1 VSTGRAPADG
11 GVAQAR
17 AVLGSRDFRRL
28 LAARMTSQIA
38 DGLFLAAVLLTVVFL
53 PEQQSTVRGFALATT
68 LFLLPF
74 SLLGPFAGVF
84 VDRWRRRRVLVA
96 VPVVRAGASLL
107 ILPGAAALVL
117 VYIGTLVTFSAA
129 RLYQATSTAV
139 IPRVLGTAGEAEPI
153 PRQASPERPEPRAA
167 GGSRLFA
174 ANTVAAIVGSAA
186 LFGGMF
192 AGGQL
197 AVRAGVPAVLAL
209 ACATW
214 SASALLGR
222 SLSSSLPP
230 ENPAPT
236 ALGGELTAVSAELGD
251 GFHRIRTTPAALA
264 PILAV
269 AVGQFLQMLVI
280 VVTLVVIKEGLKGG
294 LLTFSWLVAA
304 GGAGVFLGFLTVGAV
319 GRRIP
324 ERVLIGVAFLLAAL
338 SLIPAVV
345 ALGAATL
352 AAGAVLLGASYAWTR
367 VPADTLAQ
375 RAVPDRYRGRVFT
388 VMDLG
393 FNAARVLGALVAI
406 PVVPRLGPQATLV
419 MVALLFLL
427 WAPVTPLWLR
437 GGRGD

>member
-1 VSTGRAPADG
+1 M
-11 GVAQAR
+11 
-17 AVLGSRDFRRL
+17 LGIRDFRRL
-28 LAARMTSQIA
+28 LAARVASQIA
-38 DGLFLAAVLLTVVFL
+38 DGLFFSAVLLTVVFL

-84 VDRWRRRRVLVA
+84 VDRWRRRRILVT
-96 VPVVRAGASLL
+96 VPLVRAGASLL
-107 ILPGAAALVL
+107 ILPGAAALAP

-139 IPRVLGTAGEAEPI
+139 IPRVLGTAG
-153 PRQASPERPEPRAA
+153 
-167 GGSRLFA
+167 GSLLFA

-197 AVRAGVPAVLAL
+197 AVRSGVPAVLAL
-209 ACATW
+209 ACAAW
-214 SASALLGR
+214 CASALLGS

-230 ENPAPT
+230 EKGPA
-236 ALGGELTAVSAELGD
+236 ARLGGELTAVIAELGD
-251 GFHRIRTTPAALA
+251 GLHRIRTTPAALA
-264 PILAV
+264 PILSV

-304 GGAGVFLGFLTVGAV
+304 GGVGVFLGFLTVGAV
-319 GRRIP
+319 GRRLP
-324 ERVLIGVAFLLAAL
+324 EHVLIGVAFVLAAL
-338 SLIPAVV
+338 SLIPAIV

-352 AAGAVLLGASYAWTR
+352 SVGAVLLGASYAWTR
-367 VPADTLAQ
+367 VPGDTLAQ

-406 PVVPRLGPQATLV
+406 PLVPRLGPQATLV
-419 MVALLFLL
+419 VVALLFLV

-437 GGRGD
+437 GARGD

>member
-1 VSTGRAPADG
+1 
-11 GVAQAR
+11 
-17 AVLGSRDFRRL
+17 
-28 LAARMTSQIA
+28 
-38 DGLFLAAVLLTVVFL
+38 
-53 PEQQSTVRGFALATT
+53 
-68 LFLLPF
+68 
-74 SLLGPFAGVF
+74 
-84 VDRWRRRRVLVA
+84 
-96 VPVVRAGASLL
+96 
-107 ILPGAAALVL
+107 
-117 VYIGTLVTFSAA
+117 
-129 RLYQATSTAV
+129 
-139 IPRVLGTAGEAEPI
+139 
-153 PRQASPERPEPRAA
+153 
-167 GGSRLFA
+167 
-174 ANTVAAIVGSAA
+174 
-186 LFGGMF
+186 
-192 AGGQL
+192 
-197 AVRAGVPAVLAL
+197 VLAL

-406 PVVPRLGPQATLV
+406 PVVPRLGPQATLAV
-419 MVALLFLL
+419 VALLFLL

>member
-1 VSTGRAPADG
+1 VSTCRALPRG
-11 GVAQAR
+11 GVARAR

-84 VDRWRRRRVLVA
+84 VDRWRRRRILVT
-96 VPVVRAGASLL
+96 VPLVRAGASLL
-107 ILPGAAALVL
+107 VLPGAAALVL
-117 VYIGTLVTFSAA
+117 VYVGTLVTFSAA

-139 IPRVLGTAGEAEPI
+139 IPRVLGTAGEAEPTT
-153 PRQASPERPEPRAA
+153 RQASPERPKTRPN
-167 GGSRLFA
+167 GGSLLFA
-174 ANTVAAIVGSAA
+174 ANTIAAIVGSAA

-209 ACATW
+209 ACAAW
-214 SASALLGR
+214 CASALLG
-222 SLSSSLPP
+222 SSISSSLPP
-230 ENPAPT
+230 ERGSAIR
-236 ALGGELTAVSAELGD
+236 LGGELTAVIAELDD
-251 GFHRIRTTPAALA
+251 GLSRIRRTPAALA

-280 VVTLVVIKEGLKGG
+280 VVTLVVVKEGLKGG
-294 LLTFSWLVAA
+294 LLSFSWLVAA
-304 GGAGVFLGFLTVGAV
+304 GGAGVFLGFLTVGPV
-319 GRRIP
+319 GRRVP
-324 ERVLIGVAFLLAAL
+324 GHLLIGVAFVLSAV
-338 SLIPAVV
+338 SLIPAIV

-352 AAGAVLLGASYAWTR
+352 SVGAAILGASYAWTR

-375 RAVPDRYRGRVFT
+375 QAVPDRYRGRVFT

-406 PVVPRLGPQATLV
+406 PIVPRLGPQATLIA
-419 MVALLFLL
+419 VALLFLL

-437 GGRGD
+437 VRRGD

>member
-1 VSTGRAPADG
+1 M
-11 GVAQAR
+11 
-17 AVLGSRDFRRL
+17 LGSRDFRRL
-28 LAARMTSQIA
+28 LAARVTSQIA
-38 DGLFLAAVLLTVVFL
+38 DGLFFSAVLLTVVFL
-53 PEQQSTVRGFALATT
+53 PEQQGTVRGFALATT

-84 VDRWRRRRVLVA
+84 VDRWRRRRILVT
-96 VPVVRAGASLL
+96 VPLVRAGASLL
-107 ILPGAAALVL
+107 ILPGAAALVP

-139 IPRVLGTAGEAEPI
+139 IPRVLGTAG
-153 PRQASPERPEPRAA
+153 
-167 GGSRLFA
+167 GSLLFA

-209 ACATW
+209 ACAAW
-214 SASALLGR
+214 CASALLGS

-230 ENPAPT
+230 EKGPDVR
-236 ALGGELTAVSAELGD
+236 LGGELTAVIAELED
-251 GFHRIRTTPAALA
+251 GLHRIRTTPAALA

-319 GRRIP
+319 GRRVP
-324 ERVLIGVAFLLAAL
+324 EHVLIGVAFLLAAL
-338 SLIPAVV
+338 SLIPAIV

-352 AAGAVLLGASYAWTR
+352 SAGAVLLGMSYAWTR
-367 VPADTLAQ
+367 VPGDTLAQ

-406 PVVPRLGPQATLV
+406 PLVPRLGPQATLV
-419 MVALLFLL
+419 VVALLFLV

-437 GGRGD
+437 GARGD

>member
-1 VSTGRAPADG
+1 MPANG
-11 GVAQAR
+11 GVSRVR

-84 VDRWRRRRVLVA
+84 VDRWRRRRILVA

-107 ILPGAAALVL
+107 ILPGAAALAL

-139 IPRVLGTAGEAEPI
+139 IPRVLGTAGEAEPL
-153 PRQASPERPEPRAA
+153 PRQASPERPGPRAA

-251 GFHRIRTTPAALA
+251 GFRRIRTTPAALA

-406 PVVPRLGPQATLV
+406 PVVPRLGPQATLAV
-419 MVALLFLL
+419 VALLFLL

-437 GGRGD
+437 GGRSD

>member
-1 VSTGRAPADG
+1 
-11 GVAQAR
+11 
-17 AVLGSRDFRRL
+17 VLASRDFRRL
-28 LAARMTSQIA
+28 LAARVTSQIA
-38 DGLFLAAVLLTVVFL
+38 DGLFFSAVLLTVVFL

-84 VDRWRRRRVLVA
+84 VDRWRRRRILVT
-96 VPVVRAGASLL
+96 VPLVRVGASLL
-107 ILPGAAALVL
+107 ILPGAAALVP

-139 IPRVLGTAGEAEPI
+139 IPRVLGTAG
-153 PRQASPERPEPRAA
+153 
-167 GGSRLFA
+167 GSLLFA

-209 ACATW
+209 ACAAW
-214 SASALLGR
+214 CASALLGS

-230 ENPAPT
+230 EKGPA
-236 ALGGELTAVSAELGD
+236 ARLGGELTAVIAELGD
-251 GFHRIRTTPAALA
+251 GLHRIRTTPAALA
-264 PILAV
+264 PILSV

-304 GGAGVFLGFLTVGAV
+304 GGVGVFLGFLTVGAV
-319 GRRIP
+319 GRRVP
-324 ERVLIGVAFLLAAL
+324 EHVLIGVAFVLAAL
-338 SLIPAVV
+338 SLIPAIV

-352 AAGAVLLGASYAWTR
+352 SVGAVLLGASYAWTR
-367 VPADTLAQ
+367 VPGDTLAQ

-406 PVVPRLGPQATLV
+406 PLVPRLGPQATLV
-419 MVALLFLL
+419 VVALLFLV

-437 GGRGD
+437 GARGD

>member
-1 VSTGRAPADG
+1 
-11 GVAQAR
+11 
-17 AVLGSRDFRRL
+17 VLGIRDFRRL
-28 LAARMTSQIA
+28 LAARVASQIA
-38 DGLFLAAVLLTVVFL
+38 DGLFFSAVLLTVVFL

-84 VDRWRRRRVLVA
+84 VDRWRRRRILVT
-96 VPVVRAGASLL
+96 VPLVRVGASLL
-107 ILPGAAALVL
+107 ILPGAAALVP

-139 IPRVLGTAGEAEPI
+139 IPRVLGTAG
-153 PRQASPERPEPRAA
+153 
-167 GGSRLFA
+167 GSLLFA

-197 AVRAGVPAVLAL
+197 AVRSGVPGVLAL
-209 ACATW
+209 ACAAW
-214 SASALLGR
+214 CASALLGS

-230 ENPAPT
+230 EKGPA
-236 ALGGELTAVSAELGD
+236 ARLGGELTAVIAELGD
-251 GFHRIRTTPAALA
+251 GLHRIRTTPAALA
-264 PILAV
+264 PILSV

-304 GGAGVFLGFLTVGAV
+304 GGVGVFLGFLTVGAV
-319 GRRIP
+319 GRRVP
-324 ERVLIGVAFLLAAL
+324 EHVLIGVAFVLAAL
-338 SLIPAVV
+338 SLIPAIV

-352 AAGAVLLGASYAWTR
+352 SVGAVLLGASYAWTR
-367 VPADTLAQ
+367 VPGDTLAQ

-406 PVVPRLGPQATLV
+406 PLVPRLGPQATLV
-419 MVALLFLL
+419 VVALLFLV

-437 GGRGD
+437 GTRGD